1 MRGFQTFN
9 PQLNDFNPER
19 YNSSTQEDVELA
31 LEKSQKAFLSYSKS
45 NPTLRSQLF
54 LQIVQELETAKSTI
68 EAFYCSESGLSKTRF
83 EVEFTRTI
91 FQLTSFSDFLLN
103 NWKQLETFTQASH
116 NLPSLRKIQQ
126 AIGPV
131 LVMGSSNF
139 PLAYST
145 IGGDSVAALAAG
157 CPVIVKAHPMHVG
170 TSLEVSNCILS
181 AIRKLRLEEGI
192 FQHLIDDG
200 FEVATQLI
208 TDARIQAVGFTGS
221 IRGGRAIMDLASK
234 RKSPIPVFAEMGS
247 ANPVVF
253 LENGFE
259 EKINHFAPLFA
270 GSICNDAGQFCTKP
284 GLFFIPSGEKGDE
297 LAARLTAE
305 VMDSRPFLMLHPSI
319 KNNFERLKKERSIF
333 SPKTFIE
340 KDGELHPMQGKP
352 AILTIDSKLFINETT
367 LQEEVFGPFALIIR
381 YENLED
387 LSQCLNQL
395 HGQLTGSIISKT
407 TTDATFIA
415 VLNIFSQKVGR
426 IILNAI
432 PTGVRVDEAMN
443 HGGPY
448 PASSDSRFTAVG
460 TQSITR
466 FLRNLTFQNFD

>member
-1 MRGFQTFN
+1 
-9 PQLNDFNPER
+9 
-19 YNSSTQEDVELA
+19 
-31 LEKSQKAFLSYSKS
+31 
-45 NPTLRSQLF
+45 
-54 LQIVQELETAKSTI
+54 
-68 EAFYCSESGLSKTRF
+68 
-83 EVEFTRTI
+83 
-91 FQLTSFSDFLLN
+91 
-103 NWKQLETFTQASH
+103 
-116 NLPSLRKIQQ
+116 
-126 AIGPV
+126 
-131 LVMGSSNF
+131 
-139 PLAYST
+139 
-145 IGGDSVAALAAG
+145 
-157 CPVIVKAHPMHVG
+157 
-170 TSLEVSNCILS
+170 
-181 AIRKLRLEEGI
+181 
-192 FQHLIDDG
+192 
-200 FEVATQLI
+200 
-208 TDARIQAVGFTGS
+208 
-221 IRGGRAIMDLASK
+221 
-234 RKSPIPVFAEMGS
+234 MGS

-432 PTGVRVDEAMN
+432 PTGVRVDEAMH

-448 PASSDSRFTAVG
+448 PAASDSRFTAVG
-460 TQSITR
+460 TQSIYR
-466 FLRNLTFQNFD
+466 FLRNITFQNFD

>member
-9 PQLNDFNPER
+9 PQLNDFNPVR
-19 YNSSTQEDVELA
+19 YISSTQEDVELA
-31 LEKSQKAFLSYSKS
+31 LEKSHKAFLSYSKTS
-45 NPTLRSQLF
+45 PTLRSELL
-54 LQIVQELETAKSTI
+54 LQIAQELGTAKSTI
-68 EAFYCSESGLSKTRF
+68 EAYYCSESGLSKVRF

-170 TSLEVSNCILS
+170 TSLEVSKCIQS
-181 AIRKLRLEEGI
+181 AIRKLNLEEGI

-200 FEVATQLI
+200 IHVATQLVK
-208 TDARIQAVGFTGS
+208 DERIKAVGFTGS
-221 IRGGRAIMDLASK
+221 IKGGRALMDLASQ
-234 RKSPIPVFAEMGS
+234 RKTPIPVFAEMGS

-259 EKINHFAPLFA
+259 EKVNHFATIFA

-284 GLFFIPSGEKGDE
+284 GLFFIPKSKKGNE
-297 LAARLTAE
+297 LSNRLIEE
-305 VMDSRPFLMLHPSI
+305 VIEHSSFYMLHPSI
-319 KNNFERLKKERSIF
+319 QNMFELLKKERESLAVN
-333 SPKTFIE
+333 SLIE
-340 KDGELHPMQGKP
+340 KKGQLEPLQGRQ
-352 AILTIDSKLFINETT
+352 AILQVDAKEFLTHNQ
-367 LQEEVFGPFALIIR
+367 LQEEVFGPFALIIS
-381 YENLED
+381 YENSVELKTCLAKLE
-387 LSQCLNQL
+387 
-395 HGQLTGSIISKT
+395 GQLAGSIVGDSRKSPDFEEIVDLLS
-407 TTDATFIA
+407 
-415 VLNIFSQKVGR
+415 LKVGR
-426 IILNAI
+426 LILNGI